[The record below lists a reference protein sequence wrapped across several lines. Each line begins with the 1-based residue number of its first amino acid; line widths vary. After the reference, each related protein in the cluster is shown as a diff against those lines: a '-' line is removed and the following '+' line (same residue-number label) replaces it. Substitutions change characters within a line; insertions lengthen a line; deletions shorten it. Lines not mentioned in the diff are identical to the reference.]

1 MVNHIKLYEIAATAK
16 NFEMFKV
23 KYGKDVSDEQLK
35 SIFDRFN
42 KQQSRLTIKDIFK
55 YGSLK
60 DLNSELETKSGK
72 EVEKS
77 IKTSEANI
85 LVNNE
90 KMMIVEPLTM
100 AASLKYGANTR
111 WCTTYSDPAK
121 NQFNNY
127 FGDYTLVYFIDKK
140 HKSKYAIAFD
150 KKNPKVV
157 EAFDEEDEFIKSSK
171 ILKIFNV
178 SLEEISSKTISSE
191 EKNKVLQ
198 KNLTKDIESRIVGDV
213 IKGDVDIHNKN
224 LKNITDILDFSKI
237 EVTGNFICR
246 DNQLTTLEGA
256 PRRVGMGFYCY
267 NNQLTSLKDAPQ
279 EIGFF
284 TTNSRGGTFN
294 CSNNKLTSLK
304 GVPQKVGG
312 GFDCSNNQL
321 TSLTEAPREVGGD
334 FYCHNNQLTSLTGA
348 PVKVTGNFNCGD
360 NQLTSLTGAPKEVG
374 GDFKSDFSRED
385 VKKAMKGEVNEILI
399 QKENNMDKI
408 PAYYS
413 FYTDLITEGHC
424 IMADVP
430 QKESMLEF
438 IKKIPN
444 ECVYE
449 EVGEN
454 YGKEANPHVTVMY
467 GLSPIEENR
476 VKELLNK
483 VPKKIVAELG
493 KISKFSN
500 ADTPYDVLKI
510 EVKSPHL
517 SKIHE
522 MIRKNFENN
531 YKWPQYNPHVTL
543 AYVKKGTCNEYVG
556 NKTFEGVKVMF
567 ETFMYSNG
575 IRELNHAVPMKE
587 YNVGTSGGYGGGAMA
602 GGGVSPMNW
611 AGTPSSNQTSH
622 RLQNYPAQR
631 KYTYMQGNTVI
642 GSPLYDT
649 LTDDDLIDPNF
660 TKDEIR
666 TGLRYE
672 MKRME
677 YPDKDVAKPT
687 VLKNLHKDPK
697 YYSDLKMY
705 FDSDKT

>member
-1 MVNHIKLYEIAATAK
+1 MVNHIKLLEIAATAK
-16 NFEMFKV
+16 NFEAFKA

-55 YGSLK
+55 YASLK
-60 DLNSELETKSGK
+60 DLTSALETKSGK

-100 AASLKYGANTR
+100 AASLKYGANTK
-111 WCTTYSDPAK
+111 WCTTYSDPEE
-121 NQFNNY
+121 NRFNNY
-127 FGDYTLVYFIDKK
+127 FGDYTLVYFIDKI
-140 HKSKYAIAFD
+140 HNTKYAIAYD
-150 KKNPKVV
+150 KNNQKDT
-157 EAFDEEDEFIKSSK
+157 EAFDEKNEFIKSSK

-213 IKGDVDIHNKN
+213 IKGDVDIMNKN
-224 LKNITDILDFSKI
+224 LKKITDILDFSKI
-237 EVTGNFICR
+237 EVTGNFLCY

-256 PRRVGMGFYCY
+256 PRRVGMGFYCN
-267 NNQLTSLKDAPQ
+267 NNQLTSLEGAPQ

-304 GVPQKVGG
+304 GAPQKVGG
-312 GFDCSNNQL
+312 GF
-321 TSLTEAPREVGGD
+321 
-334 FYCHNNQLTSLTGA
+334 YCDNNQLTSLTGA
-348 PVKVTGNFNCGD
+348 PMEVGGHFYCSV

-374 GDFKSDFSRED
+374 GHFKSDFSAED

-454 YGKEANPHVTVMY
+454 YGKETNPHVTVMY

-517 SKIHE
+517 NKIHE
-522 MIRKNFENN
+522 MIRKNFDNN
-531 YKWPQYNPHVTL
+531 YKWSEYNPHVTL

-556 NKTFEGVKVMF
+556 NKTFEGMKVMF

-587 YNVGTSGGYGGGAMA
+587 YNVGPSGGYGGGAMA
-602 GGGVSPMNW
+602 GGAVAATNW
-611 AGTPSSNQTSH
+611 AGTFSSNQTSR

-687 VLKNLHKDPK
+687 VLKNLHKNPK
-697 YYSDLKMY
+697 YYSDLEMY
-705 FDSDKT
+705 FQSDKI

>member
-1 MVNHIKLYEIAATAK
+1 MVNHIKLLEIAATAK
-16 NFEMFKV
+16 NFEMFKA

-35 SIFDRFN
+35 SIFDRFA
-42 KQQSRLTIKDIFK
+42 KQQSRLQIKDIFK

-60 DLNSELETKSGK
+60 DLTSALETKSGK

-100 AASLKYGANTR
+100 AASLKYGANTK
-111 WCTTYSDPAK
+111 WCTTWSDPEK
-121 NQFNNY
+121 NRFNNY
-127 FGDYTLVYFIDKK
+127 FGDYTLIYFIDKI
-140 HKSKYAIAFD
+140 HNTKYAIAYD
-150 KKNPKVV
+150 KNNQKDAEYT
-157 EAFDEEDEFIKSSK
+157 EAFDEENEFIKSSK

-213 IKGDVDIHNKN
+213 IKGDVDIMNKN
-224 LKNITDILDFSKI
+224 LKKITDILDFSKI
-237 EVTGNFICR
+237 EVTGNFLCY

-256 PRRVGMGFYCY
+256 PRRVGMGFYCN
-267 NNQLTSLKDAPQ
+267 NNQLTSLEGAPQ

-304 GVPQKVGG
+304 GAPQKVGG
-312 GFDCSNNQL
+312 GF
-321 TSLTEAPREVGGD
+321 
-334 FYCHNNQLTSLTGA
+334 YCDNNQLTSLTGA
-348 PVKVTGNFNCGD
+348 PMEVGGHFYCSV

-374 GDFKSDFSRED
+374 GHFKSDFSAED

-467 GLSPIEENR
+467 GLSPIEETR

-517 SKIHE
+517 NKIHE

-556 NKTFEGVKVMF
+556 NKTFEGMKVMF

-587 YNVGTSGGYGGGAMA
+587 YYVGQSAGYGGGAMA
-602 GGGVSPMNW
+602 GGAVAATNW
-611 AGTPSSNQTSH
+611 AGTFSSNQTSR

-687 VLKNLHKDPK
+687 VLKNLHKNPK
-697 YYSDLKMY
+697 YYSDLEMY
-705 FDSDKT
+705 FQSDKI

>member
-16 NFEMFKV
+16 NFEMFKA
-23 KYGKDVSDEQLK
+23 KYKENVPDEQLK
-35 SIFDRFN
+35 NIFDRFT

-55 YGSLK
+55 YASLK
-60 DLNSELETKSGK
+60 DLTSALETKSGK

-85 LVNNE
+85 IIDNE
-90 KMMIVEPLTM
+90 KMMIVEPLSM
-100 AASLKYGANTR
+100 AASLKYGANTK
-111 WCTTYSDPAK
+111 WCTTYSDPAE

-127 FGDYTLVYFIDKK
+127 FGYYTLVYFIDKIN
-140 HKSKYAIAFD
+140 KSKYAIFYD
-150 KKNPKVV
+150 KKNQKDAK
-157 EAFDEEDEFIKSSK
+157 EMCHNQSFDEEDGFIKFSK

-178 SLEEISSKTISSE
+178 SLEEISNKTISSE
-191 EKNKVLQ
+191 EKNKLLQ
-198 KNLTKDIESRIVGDV
+198 KNFSKDMQSRIVGDV
-213 IKGDVDIHNKN
+213 IKGDVNIRNKN
-224 LKNITDILDFSKI
+224 LKKITDIFDFSKI
-237 EVTGNFICR
+237 EVGGSFVCDI
-246 DNQLTTLEGA
+246 
-256 PRRVGMGFYCY
+256 
-267 NNQLTSLKDAPQ
+267 NQLTSLVGAP
-279 EIGFF
+279 
-284 TTNSRGGTFN
+284 
-294 CSNNKLTSLK
+294 
-304 GVPQKVGG
+304 VKVGG
-312 GFDCSNNQL
+312 SFYCNHNQL
-321 TSLTEAPREVGGD
+321 TSLVG
-334 FYCHNNQLTSLTGA
+334 S
-348 PVKVTGNFNCGD
+348 PVKVDGD
-360 NQLTSLTGAPKEVG
+360 FICRYNQLTSLTGAPKEVSRG
-374 GDFKSDFSRED
+374 FYCNNNPTKFSKED
-385 VKKAMKGEVNEILI
+385 IQKAMKGEVSEIFI

-408 PAYYS
+408 PQYYS

-424 IMADVP
+424 IMADMP

-500 ADTPYDVLKI
+500 ADAPYDVLKI

-517 SKIHE
+517 NKIHE

-556 NKTFEGVKVMF
+556 NKTFEGMKVMF

-587 YNVGTSGGYGGGAMA
+587 YYVGQSGGYGGGAMA
-602 GGGVSPMNW
+602 GGGVAANNW
-611 AGTPSSNQTSH
+611 AGTFSSNQTSR

-631 KYTYMQGNTVI
+631 KYTYTQGNTVI

-660 TKDEIR
+660 SKDEIL

-687 VLKNLHKDPK
+687 VLKNLHKNPK
-697 YYSDLKMY
+697 YYSDLEMY
-705 FDSDKT
+705 FQSDKI

>member
-16 NFEMFKV
+16 NFEMFKA

-35 SIFDRFN
+35 NIFDRFN
-42 KQQSRLTIKDIFK
+42 KQQSRLTIKDIFR
-55 YGSLK
+55 YASLK
-60 DLNSELETKSGK
+60 DLTSALETKSGK

-77 IKTSEANI
+77 IRTSEANI
-85 LVNNE
+85 LVDNE
-90 KMMIVEPLTM
+90 KMMIVEPLSM
-100 AASLKYGANTR
+100 AASLKYGANTK
-111 WCTTYSDPAK
+111 WCTTYSDPAE

-127 FGDYTLVYFIDKK
+127 FGDYTLVYFIDKIN
-140 HKSKYAIAFD
+140 KSKYAIAYD
-150 KKNPKVV
+150 KNNKKDT
-157 EAFDEEDEFIKSSK
+157 EAFDEEDNFIKFSK

-191 EKNKVLQ
+191 EKNKLLQ
-198 KNLTKDIESRIVGDV
+198 INFSKDMERRIVGDI
-213 IKGDVDIHNKN
+213 IKGDVNIGNKN
-224 LKNITDILDFSKI
+224 LKKITDILDFSKI
-237 EVTGNFICR
+237 EITGNFVCS

-256 PRRVGMGFYCY
+256 PRKVGMGFYCN
-267 NNQLTSLKDAPQ
+267 NNQLTSLEGAPQ

-304 GVPQKVGG
+304 GAPQKQVGG
-312 GFDCSNNQL
+312 GFYCDNNQL
-321 TSLTEAPREVGGD
+321 TSLAGAPREVGGH
-334 FYCHNNQLTSLTGA
+334 FECQNNQLTSLAGA
-348 PVKVTGNFNCGD
+348 PIRVWGNF
-360 NQLTSLTGAPKEVG
+360 E
-374 GDFKSDFSRED
+374 SDFSKED
-385 VKKAMKGEVNEILI
+385 VRKAMRGDVSEIFI

-408 PAYYS
+408 PQYYS

-424 IMADVP
+424 IMADMP
-430 QKESMLEF
+430 QKDDILEF

-500 ADTPYDVLKI
+500 TDTAYDVLKI

-517 SKIHE
+517 NKIHE
-522 MIRKNFENN
+522 MIRKNFDNN
-531 YKWPQYNPHVTL
+531 YKWSQYNPHVTL

-556 NKTFEGVKVMF
+556 NKTFEGIKVMF

-602 GGGVSPMNW
+602 GGGVAANNW
-611 AGTPSSNQTSH
+611 AGTFSSNQTSR

-631 KYTYMQGNTVI
+631 KYTYTQGNTVI

-687 VLKNLHKDPK
+687 VLKNLHKNPK
-697 YYSDLKMY
+697 YYSDLEMY
-705 FDSDKT
+705 FQSDKI

>member
-1 MVNHIKLYEIAATAK
+1 MVNHIKLLEIAATAK
-16 NFEMFKV
+16 NFEAFKA

-55 YGSLK
+55 YASLK
-60 DLNSELETKSGK
+60 DLTSALETKSGK

-100 AASLKYGANTR
+100 AASLKYGANTK
-111 WCTTYSDPAK
+111 WCTTYSDPEE
-121 NQFNNY
+121 NRFNNY
-127 FGDYTLVYFIDKK
+127 FGDYTLVYFIDKI
-140 HKSKYAIAFD
+140 HNTKYAIAYD
-150 KKNPKVV
+150 KNNQKDT
-157 EAFDEEDEFIKSSK
+157 EAFDEKNEFIKSSK

-213 IKGDVDIHNKN
+213 IKGDVDIMNKN
-224 LKNITDILDFSKI
+224 LKKITDILDFSKI
-237 EVTGNFICR
+237 EVTGNFLCY

-256 PRRVGMGFYCY
+256 PRRVGMGFYCN
-267 NNQLTSLKDAPQ
+267 NNQLTSLEGAPQ

-304 GVPQKVGG
+304 GAPQKVGG
-312 GFDCSNNQL
+312 GF
-321 TSLTEAPREVGGD
+321 
-334 FYCHNNQLTSLTGA
+334 YCDNNQLTSLTGA
-348 PVKVTGNFNCGD
+348 PREVGGHFYCSV

-374 GDFKSDFSRED
+374 GHFKSDFSAED

-467 GLSPIEENR
+467 GLSPIEETR

-517 SKIHE
+517 NKIHE

-531 YKWPQYNPHVTL
+531 YKWSEYNPHVTL

-556 NKTFEGVKVMF
+556 NKTFEGMKVMF

-587 YNVGTSGGYGGGAMA
+587 YYVGQSAGYGGGAMA
-602 GGGVSPMNW
+602 GGAVAATNW
-611 AGTPSSNQTSH
+611 AGTFSSNQTSR

-687 VLKNLHKDPK
+687 VLKNLHKNPK
-697 YYSDLKMY
+697 YYSDLEMY
-705 FDSDKT
+705 FQSDKI

>member
-16 NFEMFKV
+16 NFEMFKA

-35 SIFDRFN
+35 SIFDRFA
-42 KQQSRLTIKDIFK
+42 KQQSRLQIKDIFK
-55 YGSLK
+55 YASLK
-60 DLNSELETKSGK
+60 DLTSALETKSGK

-100 AASLKYGANTR
+100 AASLKYGANTK
-111 WCTTYSDPAK
+111 WCTTWSDPEE
-121 NQFNNY
+121 NRFNNY
-127 FGDYTLVYFIDKK
+127 FGDYTLVYFIDKI
-140 HKSKYAIAFD
+140 HNTKYSIAYD
-150 KKNPKVV
+150 KNNQKDT
-157 EAFDEEDEFIKSSK
+157 EAFDEKNEFIKSSK

-213 IKGDVDIHNKN
+213 IKGDVDIMNKN
-224 LKNITDILDFSKI
+224 LKKITDILDFSKI
-237 EVTGNFICR
+237 EVTGNFLCY

-256 PRRVGMGFYCY
+256 PRRVGMGFYCN
-267 NNQLTSLKDAPQ
+267 NNQLTSLEGAPQ

-304 GVPQKVGG
+304 GAPQKVGG
-312 GFDCSNNQL
+312 GF
-321 TSLTEAPREVGGD
+321 
-334 FYCHNNQLTSLTGA
+334 YCDNNQLTSLTGA
-348 PVKVTGNFNCGD
+348 PREVGGHFYCSV

-374 GDFKSDFSRED
+374 GHFKSDFSAED

-467 GLSPIEENR
+467 GLSPIEETR

-517 SKIHE
+517 NKIHE
-522 MIRKNFENN
+522 MIRKNFDNN
-531 YKWPQYNPHVTL
+531 YKWSEYNPHVTL

-556 NKTFEGVKVMF
+556 NKTFEGMKVMF

-587 YNVGTSGGYGGGAMA
+587 YYVGQSAGYGGGAMA
-602 GGGVSPMNW
+602 GGAVAATNW
-611 AGTPSSNQTSH
+611 AGTFSSNQTSR

-631 KYTYMQGNTVI
+631 KYTYTQGNTII

-687 VLKNLHKDPK
+687 VLKNLHKNPK
-697 YYSDLKMY
+697 YYSDLEMY
-705 FDSDKT
+705 FQSDKI

>member
-16 NFEMFKV
+16 NFEMFKA

-35 SIFDRFN
+35 NIFDRFN
-42 KQQSRLTIKDIFK
+42 KQQSRLTIKDIFR
-55 YGSLK
+55 YASLK
-60 DLNSELETKSGK
+60 DLTAALETKSGK

-77 IKTSEANI
+77 IRTSEANI
-85 LVNNE
+85 LVDNE
-90 KMMIVEPLTM
+90 KMMIVEPLSM
-100 AASLKYGANTR
+100 AASLKYGANTK
-111 WCTTYSDPAK
+111 WCTTYSDPAE

-127 FGDYTLVYFIDKK
+127 FGDYTLVYFIDKI
-140 HKSKYAIAFD
+140 HNTKYAIAYN
-150 KKNPKVV
+150 KNNPKVV
-157 EAFDEEDEFIKSSK
+157 EAFDEKDDSINFSK

-191 EKNKVLQ
+191 EKNKLLQ
-198 KNLTKDIESRIVGDV
+198 RNFSKDMKSRIVGDI
-213 IKGDVDIHNKN
+213 IKGDVNIGNKN
-224 LKNITDILDFSKI
+224 LKKITDILDFSKI
-237 EVTGNFICR
+237 EITGNFVCS

-256 PRRVGMGFYCY
+256 PRKVGMGFYCN
-267 NNQLTSLKDAPQ
+267 NNQLTSLEGAPQ

-304 GVPQKVGG
+304 GAPQKQVGG
-312 GFDCSNNQL
+312 GFYCDNNQL
-321 TSLTEAPREVGGD
+321 TSLAGAPREVGGH
-334 FYCHNNQLTSLTGA
+334 FECQNNQLTSLAGA
-348 PVKVTGNFNCGD
+348 PIRVGGNF
-360 NQLTSLTGAPKEVG
+360 E
-374 GDFKSDFSRED
+374 SDFSKED
-385 VKKAMKGEVNEILI
+385 IQKAMRGDVSEIFI

-408 PAYYS
+408 PQYYS
-413 FYTDLITEGHC
+413 FYTELITEGHC
-424 IMADVP
+424 IMADMP
-430 QKESMLEF
+430 QKDDILEF

-500 ADTPYDVLKI
+500 ADAPYDVLKI

-517 SKIHE
+517 NKIHE
-522 MIRKNFENN
+522 MIRKNFDNN

-556 NKTFEGVKVMF
+556 NKTFEGMKVMF

-602 GGGVSPMNW
+602 GGGVAANNW
-611 AGTPSSNQTSH
+611 AGTFSSNQTSR

-631 KYTYMQGNTVI
+631 KYTYTQGNTII
-642 GSPLYDT
+642 GSPLYGT

-687 VLKNLHKDPK
+687 VLKNLHKNPK
-697 YYSDLKMY
+697 YYSDLEMY
-705 FDSDKT
+705 FQSDKI

>member
-16 NFEMFKV
+16 NFEAFKV

-35 SIFDRFN
+35 SIFDRFT

-55 YGSLK
+55 YASLK
-60 DLNSELETKSGK
+60 DLTSALETKSGK

-77 IKTSEANI
+77 IRTSEANI
-85 LVNNE
+85 LVDNE
-90 KMMIVEPLTM
+90 KMMIVEPLSM
-100 AASLKYGANTR
+100 AASLKYGANTK
-111 WCTTYSDPAK
+111 WCTTYSDPAE

-127 FGDYTLVYFIDKK
+127 FGDYTLVYFIDKIN
-140 HKSKYAIAFD
+140 KSKYAIAYD
-150 KKNPKVV
+150 KKNPKVI
-157 EAFDEEDEFIKSSK
+157 EAFDEEDGFIKFSK

-191 EKNKVLQ
+191 EKNKILQ
-198 KNLTKDIESRIVGDV
+198 RNFIKDIESRIVGDI
-213 IKGDVDIHNKN
+213 IKGDVNIGNKN
-224 LKNITDILDFSKI
+224 LKKITDILDFSKI
-237 EVTGNFICR
+237 EITGNFVCS

-256 PRRVGMGFYCY
+256 PRKVGMGFYCN
-267 NNQLTSLKDAPQ
+267 NNQLTSLEGAPQ

-304 GVPQKVGG
+304 GAPQKQVGG
-312 GFDCSNNQL
+312 GFYCDNNQL
-321 TSLTEAPREVGGD
+321 TSLAGAPREVGGH
-334 FYCHNNQLTSLTGA
+334 FECQNNQLTSLAGA
-348 PVKVTGNFNCGD
+348 PIR
-360 NQLTSLTGAPKEVG
+360 VG
-374 GDFKSDFSRED
+374 GNFKSDFSKED
-385 VKKAMKGEVNEILI
+385 VRKAMRGDVSEIFI
-399 QKENNMDKI
+399 QKEKNMDKI
-408 PAYYS
+408 PQYYS

-424 IMADVP
+424 IMADMP
-430 QKESMLEF
+430 QKDDILEF

-500 ADTPYDVLKI
+500 ADAPYDVLKI

-517 SKIHE
+517 NKIHE
-522 MIRKNFENN
+522 MIRKNFDNN
-531 YKWPQYNPHVTL
+531 YKWSQYNPHVTL

-556 NKTFEGVKVMF
+556 NKTFEGMKVMF

-602 GGGVSPMNW
+602 GGGVAANNW
-611 AGTPSSNQTSH
+611 AGTFSSNQTSR

-660 TKDEIR
+660 SKDEIR

-687 VLKNLHKDPK
+687 VLKNLHKNPK
-697 YYSDLKMY
+697 YYSDLEMY
-705 FDSDKT
+705 FQSDKI